1 MINMG
6 KINNYNQFLILE
18 KYDDNIRAKLIEL
31 GISDDDELRKQIS
44 LSKRGNLAKYLEE
57 NGQEFTFGILKAI
70 FKDAKEA
77 KFKTD
82 LKVAGFKLIP
92 RLAPLALV
100 PFFPALA
107 VIALIFGTSRAF
119 NKLMDPIFNNL
130 DKHTKYTDFLQSVIT
145 KYMAIPEGKVN
156 LKDRFSRA
164 FVVSDR
170 FIDALKPE
178 VIDEFTHKL
187 TENMED
193 MNDDDRVPDHYIEN
207 ELKKYINYEFDVTP
221 EIPLKK

>member
-1 MINMG
+1 M
-6 KINNYNQFLILE
+6 KIRKYNDFLILE
-18 KYDDNIRAKLIEL
+18 KYDDNIRAKLVEL
-31 GISDDDELRKQIS
+31 GVTDENELKKQIS
-44 LSKRGNLAKYLEE
+44 LSKRGSLAKYLED
-57 NGQEFTFGILKAI
+57 NGQDFTFGILKAI

-92 RLAPLALV
+92 RLAPLALA
-100 PFFPALA
+100 PFFPVLA
-107 VIALIFGTSRAF
+107 IVGMIFSTSRTF

-130 DKHTKYTDFLQSVIT
+130 DKHTKYTDFLKSVIS

-178 VIDEFTHKL
+178 VIDEFMHKL
-187 TENMED
+187 TDKMED
-193 MNDDDRVPDHYIEN
+193 MSDDERVPDHFIEN
-207 ELKKYINYEFDVTP
+207 ELKRYINIEFDVTP
-221 EIPLKK
+221 EIPLK